1 MRRRV
6 GTGIFVVASVAACGR
21 IGYSLKDETDFDG
34 DQTPTAAGAGG
45 AQPDGSIG
53 PTGGASGTTGAATGS
68 ASSSSTGNSS
78 GSTGNAGPGGAG
90 SGAAGASATSTTAGP
105 GGAAGAGKGGASGS
119 GGAAAS
125 MDGGVAEAARPDSSS
140 SACPSGISLSGQTM
154 LPLAGTA
161 TGAPWT
167 DVCPPGQAIIGYL
180 GSTSGGVIEML
191 QTLCG
196 QLSIAALAGSCEVQV
211 SAGAMMPARGNATP
225 KSPWTLQCP
234 ANQIAV
240 GCSGQAAG
248 RVNQLSLDCAPLVLS
263 PSGGS
268 YSLTVGNITQLAPM
282 GGNNATPFHN
292 SCPVGD
298 VANGQL
304 ISAYN
309 LIQGF
314 QLFCTTPTVA
324 P

>member
-6 GTGIFVVASVAACGR
+6 DTGIFAVACVAACGR
-21 IGYSLKDETDFDG
+21 IGYTVNDDTDFDG
-34 DQTPTAAGAGG
+34 DLAPTAAGAGG
-45 AQPDGSIG
+45 GQPDGSFNT
-53 PTGGASGTTGAATGS
+53 TGGASGTTAAATGS
-68 ASSSSTGNSS
+68 ASSSSTGNLS
-78 GSTGNAGPGGAG
+78 GSTGNTGLGGAS
-90 SGAAGASATSTTAGP
+90 SGAAGASATSTAAGP

-140 SACPSGISLSGQTM
+140 SGCPSGISLSGQTM
-154 LPLAGTA
+154 LPLAGTTTA
-161 TGAPWT
+161 APWT

-196 QLSIAALAGSCEVQV
+196 QLSIAAIAASCEVQV
-211 SAGAMMPARGNATP
+211 SAGAMMPARGSTTP
-225 KSPWTLQCP
+225 KNPWTLQCP

-248 RVNQLSLDCAPLVLS
+248 RVNQLSLDCAPLVVS
-263 PSGGS
+263 PNGGS
-268 YSLTVGNITQLAPM
+268 YSLTVGNITQLAAM

-298 VANGQL
+298 IANGQF
-304 ISAYN
+304 ISAYS

-314 QLFCTTPTVA
+314 QLFCTTPTVV